1 MSRVRTITKNEVP
14 LDLQEIYSK
23 FSDGYSSFRNQIGVL
38 AHVPSALNHIPSMLL
53 ELRETQNIPFRFVE
67 LAIVTV
73 SKLNECQYC
82 IGHHKP
88 LLSVEGL
95 SSSGIDSILDYKNHP
110 ELTDVDKLVIEYS
123 IGVTNAPQ
131 KIKDTLFNE
140 LKIHFTESQIVEL
153 TLRICLCGFFNR
165 FNDSLQIV
173 SEL

>member
-53 ELRETQNIPFRFVE
+53 ELRETQNIPFRYVE

-123 IGVTNAPQ
+123 IGVTNSPQ
-131 KIKDTLFNE
+131 
-140 LKIHFTESQIVEL
+140 
-153 TLRICLCGFFNR
+153 
-165 FNDSLQIV
+165 
-173 SEL
+173 